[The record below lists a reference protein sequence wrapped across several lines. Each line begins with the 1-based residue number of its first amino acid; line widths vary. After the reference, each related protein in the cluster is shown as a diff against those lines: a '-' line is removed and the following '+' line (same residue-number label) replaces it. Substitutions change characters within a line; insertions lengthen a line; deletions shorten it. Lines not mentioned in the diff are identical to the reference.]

1 MELLE
6 RKERA
11 RSRKRRLLRLPVY
24 TIGEEIVNAI
34 THGLGAVMAFRA
46 FLSLLLSCPKTVLAA
61 TSLSIYGVSMVL
73 LYLVS
78 CLYHALAV
86 NRAKKV
92 FQVLDHCT
100 VYLLIAGTYT
110 PISLLSIGGAP
121 GIFLTAFVWG
131 VSILAIVLNAVDLR
145 RFRVFSMICYIALGW
160 CVIFFL
166 RPLVQSVDTR
176 SLVFLV
182 AGGVLY
188 TVGAILYGLGRTHK
202 YMHSVWHVFCLGG
215 SVFHFL
221 VVWQICLQ
229 YSA

>member
-1 MELLE
+1 MDILE

-34 THGLGAVMAFRA
+34 THGLGAVMAFCA
-46 FLSLLLSCPKTVLAA
+46 FLALLLSGPKTVLAA
-61 TSLSIYGVSMVL
+61 TSLSIYGVSMFL

-131 VSILAIVLNAVDLR
+131 VSILAIVLNAVDMR

-215 SVFHFL
+215 SIFHFL